1 MKRILA
7 LVTMVMVAAISRA
20 ATPPNFLIFLADD
33 CSYHDIGGYGNGQV
47 RTPNIDGLAREGMR
61 FEYSFNSAPMCAPTR
76 MSLYTGIHPVRNGAH
91 PNHSRVHDHIQ
102 SFPHHLRPLGYTVA
116 LIGKK
121 HFAPEQNFPFDN
133 LGGRAHDD
141 GEGIDLDLG
150 VIDQFMADHKDD
162 PWFLVVASNQPHGPW
177 TRGDASAY
185 PAADLVLPPYLMDTP
200 ETRKALAAYYAEITY
215 LDGQVGA
222 CLDSLRQHGLE
233 TNTVVVF
240 LSEQGSS
247 FPFCKWT
254 CYENG
259 LRSAQ
264 VVRWPGRVTAGTT
277 TDAMVQYIDLLP
289 TCIELA
295 GGDPAILELD
305 GRSFAA
311 VLEGGASSHREYV
324 FGVQTSRGIM
334 AGPEAYGIRTVRDK
348 RFRLVWNL
356 NSENRFQNAV
366 SEHSDFY
373 QSWKRLADEGDESA
387 RVQYDRYQVRP
398 EFELYDLNQDPYE
411 MTNLAEVAEHAPKTA
426 ELKQHLEAWMEQQ
439 GDEGA
444 ATERA
449 ALDRMA
455 AWFKRKSES

>member
-1 MKRILA
+1 
-7 LVTMVMVAAISRA
+7 
-20 ATPPNFLIFLADD
+20 
-33 CSYHDIGGYGNGQV
+33 
-47 RTPNIDGLAREGMR
+47 
-61 FEYSFNSAPMCAPTR
+61 
-76 MSLYTGIHPVRNGAH
+76 
-91 PNHSRVHDHIQ
+91 
-102 SFPHHLRPLGYTVA
+102 
-116 LIGKK
+116 
-121 HFAPEQNFPFDN
+121 
-133 LGGRAHDD
+133 
-141 GEGIDLDLG
+141 
-150 VIDQFMADHKDD
+150 
-162 PWFLVVASNQPHGPW
+162 
-177 TRGDASAY
+177 
-185 PAADLVLPPYLMDTP
+185 MDTP